1 MGTLSEEVV
10 ERTRGTPHAMRKPK
24 IEPLPEGANVSR
36 DRSREPSPRHVPVKK
51 LKGNRPKRVE
61 RESQARNRPK
71 PVATNRR
78 EESEDDEAEPSSRA
92 RVAGGHKVW
101 QEGSDKLNMQ
111 VFKGKFPWRAP
122 HVETNCPLG
131 IHCPLGRA
139 TARRRP
145 WVRCWAGRLALGG
158 AAHSRGATV
167 PLRAQREA
175 EATRL
180 GQSCVFFN
188 LSRSFHQARLLSC
201 GADGPAGRG
210 LRARPRAP
218 PRDARGLAGTRRRRL
233 ALASE
238 LRVRR
243 CLGLATRL
251 GCAPRLDAGPTGRRR
266 GGERLSGWR
275 RRRRRLG
282 RLAESQGGGRLGGG
296 GGRRGRGGS
305 ARSGRLGLGAES

>member
-122 HVETNCPLG
+122 HVETNYPLG

-180 GQSCVFFN
+180 GQSCVF
-188 LSRSFHQARLLSC
+188 SI
-201 GADGPAGRG
+201 
-210 LRARPRAP
+210 
-218 PRDARGLAGTRRRRL
+218 
-233 ALASE
+233 
-238 LRVRR
+238 
-243 CLGLATRL
+243 
-251 GCAPRLDAGPTGRRR
+251 
-266 GGERLSGWR
+266 
-275 RRRRRLG
+275 
-282 RLAESQGGGRLGGG
+282 
-296 GGRRGRGGS
+296 
-305 ARSGRLGLGAES
+305 